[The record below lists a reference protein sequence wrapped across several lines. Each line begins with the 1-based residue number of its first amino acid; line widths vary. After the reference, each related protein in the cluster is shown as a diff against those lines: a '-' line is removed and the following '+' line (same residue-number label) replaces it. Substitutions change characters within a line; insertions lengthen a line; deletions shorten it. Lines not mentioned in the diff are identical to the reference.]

1 MIENPLVVVG
11 LIAATLGLIFWTA
24 SGPTPFWRKFYSFVP
39 ALLLCYFIPALYNT
53 FGLVDGGNTPL
64 YAPISRDALLPAALV
79 LLTLSVDFK
88 GLVRLGPKMIAMLFA
103 GTAGV
108 MLGAVVSFLV
118 MGVIH
123 PETVAGDTWSG
134 MAALA
139 GSWIGGGANMVA
151 MREVFEVDAGLF
163 GSFAVVDIAVGML
176 WMATLLFLAS
186 RAEAIDRRTGAD
198 TSAIDELKVRIA
210 AFHAEHGRVT
220 TLTDMMIMVGLA
232 FGCVG
237 IAHMVAGP
245 IADWFDSFELGRSL
259 NLNSSFLWLVLS
271 TTTAGLLLS
280 FTRARRLEGAGA
292 SALGSVM
299 LYFLI
304 ASIGLQMDLR
314 ALVEVPM
321 LLVLGLIWMAVHVV
335 VLLVAA
341 KLLKAPLFY
350 IAVGSQA
357 NIGAAA
363 SAPVVAAAFHP
374 NLAPVG
380 VIMGS
385 IGYATGT
392 YCAYLV
398 GITLRALAGG

>member
-1 MIENPLVVVG
+1 MIANDIVVIG

-24 SGPTPFWRKFYSFVP
+24 SGPTPFWRKFYTWVP

-53 FGLVDGGNTPL
+53 FGLVDGGSTSL
-64 YAPISRDALLPAALV
+64 YAPVSRDALLPAALV
-79 LLTLSVDFK
+79 LLTLSVDVR
-88 GLVRLGPKMIAMLFA
+88 GLLKLGPKLIAVLFA
-103 GTAGV
+103 GTFGV
-108 MLGAVVSFLV
+108 MLGAVVAFLT
-118 MGVIH
+118 MRVIH

-151 MREVFEVDAGLF
+151 MREVFGTDANLF
-163 GSFAVVDIAVGML
+163 GNFAVVDIAVGML
-176 WMATLLFLAS
+176 WMATLLFLAG
-186 RAEAIDRRTGAD
+186 RADAIDRHTGAD
-198 TSAIDELKVRIA
+198 TAALDELKTRIA
-210 AFHAEHGRVT
+210 AFHAEHGRIT
-220 TLTDMMIMVGLA
+220 TLPDLMAMVGLA
-232 FGCVG
+232 FGGVA
-237 IAHMVAGP
+237 IAHLVSGPLGNWFGGFGWGVA
-245 IADWFDSFELGRSL
+245 L
-259 NLNSSFLWLVLS
+259 NLNSPFLWLVLTA
-271 TTTAGLLLS
+271 TTIGLVLS
-280 FTRARRLEGAGA
+280 FTRIRRLEGAGA
-292 SALGSVM
+292 SQLGAVM

-321 LLVLGLIWMAVHVV
+321 FFLLGLIWMAVHVA
-335 VLLVAA
+335 VLFTVA

-350 IAVGSQA
+350 FAVGSQA

-398 GITLRALAGG
+398 GITLRALAG